1 MISNF
6 GAVKTLALTYV
17 NMRWHVALY
26 PRIRVDKP
34 RTTNVTPS
42 LEDFVLNDILHL
54 REAMLKL
61 VCHHQTGIAGA
72 NSDDTE
78 SSWSISQLVVH
89 RYDILRYNIHF
100 LLWSRS
106 SVMSVQKAGLG
117 LLVRWLFNDPID
129 SWNLAVRVG
138 SWRDSHHHSSKV
150 GARRSSD
157 GASVGERWLDGNT
170 VVVHAYKF
178 AGRN

>member
-34 RTTNVTPS
+34 GTTNVTPS
-42 LEDFVLNDILHL
+42 LEDFVLDDIPHL
-54 REAMLKL
+54 RESMLKL

-78 SSWSISQLVVH
+78 SSWSESQLVVH
-89 RYDILRYNIHF
+89 RYNILGYTIY
-100 LLWSRS
+100 LVLWDSS
-106 SVMSVQKAGLG
+106 SVISVRKTRLY
-117 LLVRWLFNDPID
+117 LLVRRLINDPID
-129 SWNLAVRVG
+129 SWNLSVRVG
-138 SWRDSHHHSSKV
+138 SWRDSHHH
-150 GARRSSD
+150 R
-157 GASVGERWLDGNT
+157 
-170 VVVHAYKF
+170 
-178 AGRN
+178 